1 MSTPTPVLGSPL
13 EPGAALVTHE
23 GALGRAPSTPGSTS
37 LLAGRAG
44 WRTLGLWAAAL
55 VVFLLVFPVVLD
67 PFRLNLLGQFLCLS
81 IVALGLDLLWGYAGI
96 LSLGQGVFFGLGAYA
111 FGMYLKLESS
121 NGSLPD
127 FMNWSGL
134 STLPGFWVPFGNPI
148 FAILAAM
155 VIPAAAGGGLGFL
168 LSRTRVS
175 GVYIAIITQALAF
188 IATILFIGQQ
198 PFTGGTNGLT
208 NFSTLFGAP
217 LKDAAVQANLYRFT
231 VVVLGLALALSL
243 VLAKSRFG
251 VLLVALRDNEK
262 RVRFS
267 GYDPALPRTA
277 VFALA
282 AGLAGLGGA
291 LYAPQVGIVSPD
303 ALGIVL
309 GIQIVIWVAVGGR
322 GTLFGAVLGTLVVRA
337 AQTAVSESFPDLWQ
351 YAIGGLFIVTVLL
364 FPTGLMGFLR
374 SALRFRWLAN

>member
-1 MSTPTPVLGSPL
+1 MATPVAGSPL
-13 EPGAALVTHE
+13 ESGATLAPREVDLARESNTTFTLLGVNWRGIGLAAVAL
-23 GALGRAPSTPGSTS
+23 A
-37 LLAGRAG
+37 
-44 WRTLGLWAAAL
+44 
-55 VVFLLVFPVVLD
+55 VFLLVFPLVLD

-96 LSLGQGVFFGLGAYA
+96 LSMGQGVFFGLGAYA
-111 FGMYLKLESS
+111 FGMYLKLEAS
-121 NGSLPD
+121 NGALPD
-127 FMNWSGL
+127 FMDWSGL
-134 STLPGFWVPFGNPI
+134 TALPAFWVLFANPF
-148 FAILAAM
+148 FAVLAAM
-155 VIPAAAGGGLGFL
+155 LVPAAAGGCLGFL

-217 LKDAAVQANLYRFT
+217 LKNPAVQANLYRLT
-231 VVVLGLALALSL
+231 VVVLGAAIVLSL
-243 VLAKSRFG
+243 ALAKSRFG
-251 VLLVALRDNEK
+251 VLLIALRDNEK

-267 GYDPALPRTA
+267 GYNPTLPRTA

-291 LYAPQVGIVSPD
+291 LYVPQVGIINPD
-303 ALGIVL
+303 ALGILL

-322 GTLFGAVLGTLVVRA
+322 GTLFGAVLGTLVVRS

-351 YAIGGLFIVTVLL
+351 YAIGALFILTVLL
-364 FPTGLMGFLR
+364 FPAGFMGVIR
-374 SALRFRWLAN
+374 SAGRLKWMGNF